1 MSQYYFA
8 DIDHPWREIDDRVIQ
23 YRQGLA
29 GDLTEAP
36 SQRRSIQIR

>member
-1 MSQYYFA
+1 MSQYYLA
-8 DIDHPWREIDDRVIQ
+8 DIEYLWREIGDRVIQ